1 MPPSR
6 TTRKQRRDAMEQ
18 RVLAAAEQL
27 VRDGENFGEL
37 SVERLAGVSGISRST
52 FYVHFEDKGDLARRM
67 TKAVVADL
75 EEVSTDW
82 WSTADQADRGQLRTA
97 IGAIIDV
104 YRHRGAAFTLVSQ
117 AAAVDESVADE
128 LRGLMRRLIDRT
140 RQAIELGQAAGAMRP
155 VEPRETAAVLI
166 WMIERVGH
174 QMLRPS
180 DSGGHDKVADVLT
193 DIIWSTLY
201 RV

>member
-18 RVLAAAEQL
+18 RVLAATEQL

-37 SVERLAGVSGISRST
+37 SVERLASVSGISRST

-67 TKAVVADL
+67 TKTVVAEL
-75 EEVSTDW
+75 EDVSTDW
-82 WSTADQADRGQLRTA
+82 WSTADRADREQLRTSL
-97 IGAIIDV
+97 GAIIDV
-104 YRHRGAAFTLVSQ
+104 YRRRGAAFTLVSQ
-117 AAAVDESVADE
+117 AAAVDESVAEE
-128 LRGLMRRLIDRT
+128 LRGLMRRLIDLT
-140 RQAIELGQAAGAMRP
+140 GQAIELGQAAGTIRP

-201 RV
+201 RA